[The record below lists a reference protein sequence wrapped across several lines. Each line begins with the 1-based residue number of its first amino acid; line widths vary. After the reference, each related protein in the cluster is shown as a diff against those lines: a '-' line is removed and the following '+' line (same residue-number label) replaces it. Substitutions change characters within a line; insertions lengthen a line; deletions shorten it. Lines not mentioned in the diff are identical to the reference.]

1 MLVNGVA
8 VHDERRVLVTEPH
21 RLTLAGSHKAASSW
35 WDGAGAV
42 YGYLLARGRFKT
54 IDVPGFTNTMA
65 WGINDSGQIVGGMAN
80 APPPRA
86 TSANTEQAVPEPMS
100 PPVGPVEGRP

>member
-1 MLVNGVA
+1 M
-8 VHDERRVLVTEPH
+8 P
-21 RLTLAGSHKAASSW
+21 GSLGTTPLGFNNRDQIVGFYI
-35 WDGAGAV
+35 DGAGAV

-54 IDVPGFTNTMA
+54 IDVPGFTNTVA